1 MSISDEKLDRLYR
14 IVGTLAGSCKSEVDA
29 LVFVT
34 TDDEI
39 VWVPKDQIVR
49 MTVVASDNRE
59 TATVEL
65 FGKPSSQFNAKT
77 TLQIQ
82 LGMEPA

>member
-1 MSISDEKLDRLYR
+1 MNTSDEKLDRTLA
-14 IVGTLAGSCKSEVDA
+14 IVGTLGGSCRSEVDA

-49 MTVVASDNRE
+49 MAIYPSDSRE
-59 TATVEL
+59 EATVEL

-77 TLQIQ
+77 TLQIV